1 MFGSN
6 SSNSS
11 ILKQQVN
18 SSSIFSSFFSVIGH
32 NSSVNFSA
40 RIFYFGQKDPIK
52 FPILT
57 LSGVLVKI
65 VKFLMSFP
73 KPPVS
78 FSSNF
83 ANSSMSWKITP
94 LYFFRSIVIYF
105 AQGTNQSANFW
116 DVWVLRSK
124 FTKLLSF
131 FKQQVSF
138 SSNYVSLFSV
148 LRSNSSALFELNFY
162 ILSAKGAYQKYKF
175 NEILKI

>member
-18 SSSIFSSFFSVIGH
+18 SSSIFSSFFSVIVH
-32 NSSVNFSA
+32 NSSLNFSA
-40 RIFYFGQKDPIK
+40 RIFYFGSNSQFWHFQVFWWK
-52 FPILT
+52 L
-57 LSGVLVKI
+57 
-65 VKFLMSFP
+65 
-73 KPPVS
+73 
-78 FSSNF
+78 SNF
-83 ANSSMSWKITP
+83 SCHFPNHQSVFLQILHNSSMSWKITP

-124 FTKLLSF
+124 FMKLLSF
-131 FKQQVSF
+131 FKRQVSF

-148 LRSNSSALFELNFY
+148 LRNNSSALFELNFY
-162 ILSAKGAYQKYKF
+162 IL
-175 NEILKI
+175 

>member
-1 MFGSN
+1 MHAFSTLGKRIPSN
-6 SSNSS
+6 S
-11 ILKQQVN
+11 QFWHFQVFWWKL
-18 SSSIFSSFFSVIGH
+18 S
-32 NSSVNFSA
+32 NFSCH
-40 RIFYFGQKDPIK
+40 
-52 FPILT
+52 FPNHQSVFLQILH
-57 LSGVLVKI
+57 
-65 VKFLMSFP
+65 
-73 KPPVS
+73 
-78 FSSNF
+78 
-83 ANSSMSWKITP
+83 NSSMSWKITP

-131 FKQQVSF
+131 FKEQVSF

-148 LRSNSSALFELNFY
+148 LRNNSSALFELNFY